1 MTLAITLARLSRRI
15 CQVPRLHRLGYV
27 TENALT
33 KKAWE
38 DAVQGLGKRR
48 VSLLHRT
55 VTGFW
60 QKISVKKAFSQNEKS
75 GWPVAPLSHWSFVVM
90 PGRKDSPLPV
100 RRLTR
105 STGKKNASISRLQAR
120 NTSHGLSCHF
130 EYEAG
135 PEQKQAWQSSLQTVK
150 WLTSRT
156 HKPRREA
163 LPVDW
168 FSVVRGRSRSA
179 KGRFGAVPSSYL

>member
-1 MTLAITLARLSRRI
+1 MTLAITLARPSRRI

-105 STGKKNASISRLQAR
+105 STGKKNALISRLQAR

-135 PEQKQAWQSSLQTVK
+135 PEQNQAWQTSNGLHRERTSLAER
-150 WLTSRT
+150 LF
-156 HKPRREA
+156 P
-163 LPVDW
+163 
-168 FSVVRGRSRSA
+168 
-179 KGRFGAVPSSYL
+179 

>member
-1 MTLAITLARLSRRI
+1 MTLAITLARLSRQI
-15 CQVPRLHRLGYV
+15 CLVPRLHRLGYV

-105 STGKKNASISRLQAR
+105 STRKKNASISRLQAR
-120 NTSHGLSCHF
+120 NTSQGFPVILSMRLGLS
-130 EYEAG
+130 
-135 PEQKQAWQSSLQTVK
+135 K
-150 WLTSRT
+150 SRLDRVAYRRLNGL
-156 HKPRREA
+156 RREHTSLA
-163 LPVDW
+163 ERLFP
-168 FSVVRGRSRSA
+168 
-179 KGRFGAVPSSYL
+179 